1 MTLPA
6 PSGASHTAS
15 EPRDNDAARPKLFW
29 PRRLDLKG
37 EPIVRSLCL
46 GSLALLFAVSN
57 AMAAGDPVAGRKA
70 AAKCQVCHGVDGQS
84 KNPEAPHIS
93 GQVERYIIKAL
104 KRYQS
109 GERQD
114 PMMSMIVKQ
123 LKEDDIANLAA
134 YYSSIKVTV
143 EKPK

>member
-1 MTLPA
+1 M
-6 PSGASHTAS
+6 S
-15 EPRDNDAARPKLFW
+15 RAANVH
-29 PRRLDLKG
+29 RLRGRCFKEEL
-37 EPIVRSLCL
+37 IVRSLF
-46 GSLALLFAVSN
+46 LASIVLLFAISN
-57 AMAAGDPVAGRKA
+57 AASAGDPVAGRKA
-70 AAKCQVCHGVDGQS
+70 AAKCQACHGVDGQS

-123 LKEDDIANLAA
+123 LKEEDIANLAA

-143 EKPK
+143 EKPQ

>member
-1 MTLPA
+1 MVRLLIT
-6 PSGASHTAS
+6 TAAMLAVS
-15 EPRDNDAARPKLFW
+15 VSSAFAGDAAL
-29 PRRLDLKG
+29 
-37 EPIVRSLCL
+37 
-46 GSLALLFAVSN
+46 
-57 AMAAGDPVAGRKA
+57 GRKVA
-70 AAKCQVCHGVDGQS
+70 SKCIACHGVDGQS
-84 KNPEAPHIS
+84 RNPEAPHIT

-123 LKEDDIANLAA
+123 LKDDDISNVAA
-134 YYSSIKVTV
+134 YYASIKVTI

>member
-1 MTLPA
+1 M
-6 PSGASHTAS
+6 
-15 EPRDNDAARPKLFW
+15 
-29 PRRLDLKG
+29 
-37 EPIVRSLCL
+37 VRSFIL
-46 GSLALLFAVSN
+46 GGVLLLFAVSN
-57 AMAAGDPVAGRKA
+57 AAAAGDPAAGRKA

-93 GQVERYIIKAL
+93 GQVERYIVKAL

-109 GERQD
+109 GERED

-123 LKEDDIANLAA
+123 LKEEDIANLAA

>member
-1 MTLPA
+1 M
-6 PSGASHTAS
+6 
-15 EPRDNDAARPKLFW
+15 
-29 PRRLDLKG
+29 
-37 EPIVRSLCL
+37 VRSLFL
-46 GSLALLFAVSN
+46 GGVLLLFAVSQCSWRP
-57 AMAAGDPVAGRKA
+57 ATRSPGRKA

-123 LKEDDIANLAA
+123 LKEEDIANLAA

-143 EKPK
+143 EKPQ

>member
-1 MTLPA
+1 
-6 PSGASHTAS
+6 
-15 EPRDNDAARPKLFW
+15 
-29 PRRLDLKG
+29 
-37 EPIVRSLCL
+37 VRSFFL
-46 GSLALLFAVSN
+46 SSVILLFAMSN
-57 AMAAGDPVAGRKA
+57 ALAAGDLVAGRKT

-109 GERQD
+109 GERED

-123 LKEDDIANLAA
+123 LKEEDIANLAA

-143 EKPK
+143 EKPE

>member
-1 MTLPA
+1 MRLFLIA
-6 PSGASHTAS
+6 CLTALVIS
-15 EPRDNDAARPKLFW
+15 STAA
-29 PRRLDLKG
+29 
-37 EPIVRSLCL
+37 
-46 GSLALLFAVSN
+46 
-57 AMAAGDPVAGRKA
+57 AAGDPVLGRKVA
-70 AAKCQVCHGVDGQS
+70 TKCIACHGVDGQS

-93 GQVERYIIKAL
+93 GQVERYIVKAL
-104 KRYQS
+104 KRYIS

-123 LKEDDIANLAA
+123 LKDDDLANVAA

>member
-1 MTLPA
+1 MVRLLIT
-6 PSGASHTAS
+6 TA
-15 EPRDNDAARPKLFW
+15 AML
-29 PRRLDLKG
+29 
-37 EPIVRSLCL
+37 
-46 GSLALLFAVSN
+46 AVSVSS
-57 AMAAGDPVAGRKA
+57 AVAGDAVLGRKVASKCA
-70 AAKCQVCHGVDGQS
+70 ACHGIDGQS
-84 KNPEAPHIS
+84 KNPEAPHIT

-123 LKEDDIANLAA
+123 LKDDDISNVAA
-134 YYSSIKVTV
+134 YYASIKVTI

>member
-1 MTLPA
+1 
-6 PSGASHTAS
+6 
-15 EPRDNDAARPKLFW
+15 
-29 PRRLDLKG
+29 LK
-37 EPIVRSLCL
+37 EEFILRSLL
-46 GSLALLFAVSN
+46 LSSAMLLLAISN
-57 AMAAGDPVAGRKA
+57 AAAAGDPVAGRTT
-70 AAKCQVCHGVDGQS
+70 AAKCQACHGVDGQS

-123 LKEDDIANLAA
+123 LKEEDIANVAA
-134 YYSSIKVTV
+134 YYSSIKVIV

>member
-1 MTLPA
+1 M
-6 PSGASHTAS
+6 
-15 EPRDNDAARPKLFW
+15 
-29 PRRLDLKG
+29 
-37 EPIVRSLCL
+37 RSLL
-46 GSLALLFAVSN
+46 HSSVILLIAISN
-57 AMAAGDPVAGRKA
+57 ASAAGDPVAGRKA
-70 AAKCQVCHGVDGQS
+70 AVKCQVCHGVDGQS

-123 LKEDDIANLAA
+123 LKEEDIANLAA

-143 EKPK
+143 EKPQ

>member
-1 MTLPA
+1 MRLFMNTCLMVIFV
-6 PSGASHTAS
+6 SSS
-15 EPRDNDAARPKLFW
+15 AA
-29 PRRLDLKG
+29 
-37 EPIVRSLCL
+37 
-46 GSLALLFAVSN
+46 
-57 AMAAGDPVAGRKA
+57 AAGDPVLGRKVA
-70 AAKCQVCHGVDGQS
+70 TKCAVCHGVDGQS

-104 KRYQS
+104 KRYIS

-114 PMMSMIVKQ
+114 PQMSMVVKQ
-123 LKEDDIANLAA
+123 LKEDDIANVAA

>member
-1 MTLPA
+1 MRLLVIYCIA
-6 PSGASHTAS
+6 AAWASTTSA
-15 EPRDNDAARPKLFW
+15 E
-29 PRRLDLKG
+29 
-37 EPIVRSLCL
+37 
-46 GSLALLFAVSN
+46 
-57 AMAAGDPVAGRKA
+57 AGDPVLGRKVA
-70 AAKCQVCHGVDGQS
+70 SKCVGCHGVDGQS

-104 KRYQS
+104 KRYIN

-123 LKEDDIANLAA
+123 LKDDDVANVAA

>member
-1 MTLPA
+1 M
-6 PSGASHTAS
+6 
-15 EPRDNDAARPKLFW
+15 
-29 PRRLDLKG
+29 RRL
-37 EPIVRSLCL
+37 VL
-46 GSLALLFAVSN
+46 GSFALLLAITNAV
-57 AMAAGDPVAGRKA
+57 AAGDPVAGRKA
-70 AAKCQVCHGVDGQS
+70 AAKCQACHGVDGQS

-123 LKEDDIANLAA
+123 LKEEDIANLAA

-143 EKPK
+143 EKPQ

>member
-1 MTLPA
+1 
-6 PSGASHTAS
+6 
-15 EPRDNDAARPKLFW
+15 
-29 PRRLDLKG
+29 
-37 EPIVRSLCL
+37 
-46 GSLALLFAVSN
+46 
-57 AMAAGDPVAGRKA
+57 
-70 AAKCQVCHGVDGQS
+70 VDGQS

-123 LKEDDIANLAA
+123 LKEEDIANVAA
-134 YYSSIKVTV
+134 YYSSIKVIV

>member
-1 MTLPA
+1 VRTL
-6 PSGASHTAS
+6 
-15 EPRDNDAARPKLFW
+15 
-29 PRRLDLKG
+29 
-37 EPIVRSLCL
+37 IL
-46 GSLALLFAVSN
+46 GSLALLLGISN
-57 AMAAGDPVAGRKA
+57 AGAAGDAAAGRKA
-70 AAKCQVCHGVDGQS
+70 VVKCQACHGVDGQS

-93 GQVERYIIKAL
+93 GQVDRYIIKAL

-123 LKEDDIANLAA
+123 LSEEDIANLAA

-143 EKPK
+143 EKPR